1 MSTNQ
6 TLFRAILTVD
16 FPGQRGPPH
25 THMIKLGFDALR
37 ESRTAHIIQILE
49 SDIEVQ
55 TLWYMANRTS
65 RRAAVNDHGPVHV
78 RTSMHHG
85 DTLLRL
91 LMEAGVQPNTIVDHS
106 MTEDDARVVVLLG
119 LALHDVGMSIHRD
132 RHELLSVP
140 LALDWLRR
148 KLPPVYAEPQLT
160 VITSEVVHA
169 VLAHNVN
176 ERCLTLEAGIVKVAD
191 ALDMTKGR
199 SRKAISAGKIDIH
212 SISAAA
218 VEAVRVTRGENRP
231 IRIEVDITN
240 PAAVFHLNEVFGQK
254 LARSSI
260 RDYVEVPKL
269 DEILETLRELGT
281 SDDPQRDAEAAATAP
296 EPTDGR
302 ATGEPI
308 GIGRGRVPT
317 TIA

>member
-1 MSTNQ
+1 
-6 TLFRAILTVD
+6 
-16 FPGQRGPPH
+16 
-25 THMIKLGFDALR
+25 MIKLGIDAPAT
-37 ESRTAHIIQILE
+37 SRTAQIVQVLE

-78 RTSMHHG
+78 RTAMHHG

-91 LMEAGVQPNTIVDHS
+91 LMEAGVQPNCITDHA
-106 MTEDDARVVVLLG
+106 MTEDDTRVVVLLG

-140 LALDWLRR
+140 IALDWLRR
-148 KLPPVYAEPQLT
+148 KVPPVYAEPQLT
-160 VITSEVVHA
+160 VIISEVGHA
-169 VLAHNVN
+169 ILAHNVN

-199 SRKAISAGKIDIH
+199 SRKALSAGKIDIH

-218 VEAVRVTRGENRP
+218 VEAVRVVRGTNKP
-231 IRIEVDITN
+231 IRIEVDINN
-240 PAAVFHLNEVFGQK
+240 PSAVFHLKEVFGQK
-254 LARSSI
+254 LAHSSI
-260 RDYVEVPKL
+260 EDYVEVPKL
-269 DEILETLRELGT
+269 DELLESLRELGT
-281 SDDPQRDAEAAATAP
+281 SEDTQRDAEAAATTAGNGRP
-296 EPTDGR
+296 EGR
-302 ATGEPI
+302 GAGEPI

>member
-1 MSTNQ
+1 
-6 TLFRAILTVD
+6 
-16 FPGQRGPPH
+16 
-25 THMIKLGFDALR
+25 MIKLGIEAAPA
-37 ESRTAHIIQILE
+37 SRTAQVLQLLE
-49 SDIEVQ
+49 SDIEIQ

-78 RTSMHHG
+78 RTAMHHG

-91 LMEAGVQPNTIVDHS
+91 LVEAGIQPNCITDHA

-140 LALDWLRR
+140 IALDWLRR
-148 KLPPVYAEPQLT
+148 KLPPIYAEPQLT
-160 VITSEVVHA
+160 VIASEVVHA
-169 VLAHNVN
+169 VLAHNVK

-218 VEAVRVTRGENRP
+218 VEAVRVTRGENKP
-231 IRIEVDITN
+231 IRVEVDINN

-254 LARSSI
+254 LAHSNLEP
-260 RDYVEVPKL
+260 YVEVPKL
-269 DEILETLRELGT
+269 DELLQSLRELGT
-281 SDDPQRDAEAAATAP
+281 AADPQRDAEAAATAAGN
-296 EPTDGR
+296 GR
-302 ATGEPI
+302 VESRPMGEPI

>member
-1 MSTNQ
+1 
-6 TLFRAILTVD
+6 
-16 FPGQRGPPH
+16 
-25 THMIKLGFDALR
+25 
-37 ESRTAHIIQILE
+37 
-49 SDIEVQ
+49 
-55 TLWYMANRTS
+55 MANRTS
-65 RRAAVNDHGPVHV
+65 KRAAVNDHGPIHV

-91 LMEAGVQPNTIVDHS
+91 LMEAGIQPNCVVDHAMS
-106 MTEDDARVVVLLG
+106 ADDARVVVLLG

-140 LALDWLRR
+140 IALDWLRR
-148 KLPPVYAEPQLT
+148 QLPPIYAEPQLT
-160 VITSEVVHA
+160 VIISEVVHA

-218 VEAVRVTRGENRP
+218 VESVRVTRGTNKP
-231 IRIEVDITN
+231 IRVEVEINN
-240 PAAVFHLNEVFGQK
+240 PAAIFHLNEVFGQK
-254 LARSSI
+254 LAHSSI
-260 RDYVEVPKL
+260 QPYVEVPKL
-269 DEILETLRELGT
+269 DELLESLRELST
-281 SDDPQRDAEAAATAP
+281 SEDRQRDAEAKTATA
-296 EPTDGR
+296 TNGR
-302 ATGEPI
+302 SGERDAGEPI
-308 GIGRGRVPT
+308 GIGRGGVPT

>member
-1 MSTNQ
+1 
-6 TLFRAILTVD
+6 
-16 FPGQRGPPH
+16 
-25 THMIKLGFDALR
+25 MIKLGIEAAAG
-37 ESRTAHIIQILE
+37 SRTAQVLQVLE
-49 SDIEVQ
+49 SDIEIQ

-85 DTLLRL
+85 DTLLHL
-91 LMEAGVQPNTIVDHS
+91 LMEAGIQPNCILDHG
-106 MTEDDARVVVLLG
+106 MTADDARVVVLLG

-140 LALDWLRR
+140 IALEWLRR
-148 KLPPVYAEPQLT
+148 KLPGIYAEPQLT
-160 VITSEVVHA
+160 VVISEVVHA

-176 ERCLTLEAGIVKVAD
+176 ERCLTIEAGIVKVAD

-199 SRKAISAGKIDIH
+199 SRKAINAGKIDIH

-218 VEAVRVTRGENRP
+218 VEAVRVTRGENKP
-231 IRIEVDITN
+231 IRVEVDINN

-254 LARSSI
+254 LAHSSI

-269 DEILETLRELGT
+269 DELLESLRELGT
-281 SDDPQRDAEAAATAP
+281 TEDRQRDAEAAATAG
-296 EPTDGR
+296 TNGR
-302 ATGEPI
+302 GEARAIGEPI
-308 GIGRGRVPT
+308 GIGRGGVPT

>member
-1 MSTNQ
+1 
-6 TLFRAILTVD
+6 
-16 FPGQRGPPH
+16 
-25 THMIKLGFDALR
+25 MIKLGIDASPP
-37 ESRTAHIIQILE
+37 SRTAQVVQILE

-78 RTSMHHG
+78 RTAMHHG

-91 LMEAGVQPNTIVDHS
+91 LMDAGVQPNCILDHG

-119 LALHDVGMSIHRD
+119 LALHDIGMSVHRD

-148 KLPPVYAEPQLT
+148 KLPPIYGEPQLT
-160 VITSEVVHA
+160 VIISEAAHA
-169 VLAHNVN
+169 ILAHNVN

-218 VEAVRVTRGENRP
+218 VEAVRVTRGVNKP
-231 IRIEVDITN
+231 IRVEVDINN

-254 LARSSI
+254 LAHSSI

-269 DEILETLRELGT
+269 DELLETLRQLGT
-281 SDDPQRDAEAAATAP
+281 SEDTQRDAEAAAAATASVAN
-296 EPTDGR
+296 GR
-302 ATGEPI
+302 ADERPTGEPI
-308 GIGRGRVPT
+308 GIGRGGVPT

>member
-1 MSTNQ
+1 
-6 TLFRAILTVD
+6 
-16 FPGQRGPPH
+16 
-25 THMIKLGFDALR
+25 MIKLGIDAQPS
-37 ESRTAHIIQILE
+37 SRTAQVVQVLE
-49 SDIEVQ
+49 ADVEIQ

-78 RTSMHHG
+78 RTSMHHA

-91 LMEAGVQPNTIVDHS
+91 LMEAGIQPNCVTDHGMS
-106 MTEDDARVVVLLG
+106 VDDARAVVLLG
-119 LALHDVGMSIHRD
+119 IALHDVGMSIHRD

-140 LALDWLRR
+140 IALDWMRR
-148 KLPPVYAEPQLT
+148 KISPPYAEPQLT
-160 VITSEVVHA
+160 VVVSEVGHA
-169 VLAHNVN
+169 ILAHNVN

-199 SRKAISAGKIDIH
+199 SRKAITAGKIDIH

-218 VEAVRVTRGENRP
+218 VEAVRVTRGQNKP
-231 IRIEVDITN
+231 IRIEVDINN
-240 PAAVFHLNEVFGQK
+240 PAAVFHLNEVFRQK
-254 LARSSI
+254 LEHSSI

-269 DEILETLRELGT
+269 DELLDSLRELGT
-281 SDDPQRDAEAAATAP
+281 SEDPQRDAEAAATTATNGR
-296 EPTDGR
+296 EDGR
-302 ATGEPI
+302 EDRRGMGEPI

>member
-1 MSTNQ
+1 
-6 TLFRAILTVD
+6 
-16 FPGQRGPPH
+16 
-25 THMIKLGFDALR
+25 MIKLGIDAPST
-37 ESRTAHIIQILE
+37 SRTAQIVQVLE
-49 SDIEVQ
+49 TDIEIQ

-78 RTSMHHG
+78 RTAMHHG

-91 LMEAGVQPNTIVDHS
+91 LMEAGVQPNCITDHA

-140 LALDWLRR
+140 IALDWLRR
-148 KLPPVYAEPQLT
+148 KLPSSYAEPQLT
-160 VITSEVVHA
+160 VIISEVVHA
-169 VLAHNVN
+169 VLAHNVK

-218 VEAVRVTRGENRP
+218 VEAVRVTRGVNRP
-231 IRIEVDITN
+231 IRVEVDINN

-254 LARSSI
+254 LAQSSI
-260 RDYVEVPKL
+260 REFVEVPKL
-269 DEILETLRELGT
+269 DELLETLRELGT
-281 SDDPQRDAEAAATAP
+281 SEDPQRDAEAEATTGSTNGRS
-296 EPTDGR
+296 EVR

>member
-1 MSTNQ
+1 
-6 TLFRAILTVD
+6 
-16 FPGQRGPPH
+16 
-25 THMIKLGFDALR
+25 MIKLGIDAPPG
-37 ESRTAHIIQILE
+37 SRTAQVEQLLE

-65 RRAAVNDHGPVHV
+65 RRAAVNDHGPIHV

-91 LMEAGVQPNTIVDHS
+91 LMEAGIQPNCVVDHS
-106 MTEDDARVVVLLG
+106 MSADDATVVVLLG

-140 LALDWLRR
+140 IALDWLRR
-148 KLPPVYAEPQLT
+148 KLPHVYAEPQFT
-160 VITSEVVHA
+160 VIVSEVLHA
-169 VLAHNVN
+169 ILAHNVN

-199 SRKAISAGKIDIH
+199 SRKAINAGKIDIH

-218 VEAVRVTRGENRP
+218 VEAVRVTRGTNRP
-231 IRIEVDITN
+231 VRVEVDINN
-240 PAAVFHLNEVFGQK
+240 PAAVFHLKEVFGQK
-254 LARSSI
+254 LAHSSI
-260 RDYVEVPKL
+260 EPYVEVPKL
-269 DEILETLRELGT
+269 DELLDSLRELST
-281 SDDPQRDAEAAATAP
+281 SEDRQRDAEAAATTAN
-296 EPTDGR
+296 GR
-302 ATGEPI
+302 AEESRGVGEPI

>member
-1 MSTNQ
+1 
-6 TLFRAILTVD
+6 
-16 FPGQRGPPH
+16 
-25 THMIKLGFDALR
+25 MIKLGIEAAPT
-37 ESRTAHIIQILE
+37 SRTAQILQVLE

-78 RTSMHHG
+78 RTAMHHG
-85 DTLLRL
+85 DTLLHL
-91 LMEAGVQPNTIVDHS
+91 LMESGIQPNCITDHA

-140 LALDWLRR
+140 IALDWLRR
-148 KLPPVYAEPQLT
+148 KLPEIYSEPQLT
-160 VITSEVVHA
+160 VVISEVCHA
-169 VLAHNVN
+169 ILAHNVN

-218 VEAVRVTRGENRP
+218 VEAVRVTHGVQKP
-231 IRIEVDITN
+231 IRVEVDINN
-240 PAAVFHLNEVFGQK
+240 PAAVFHLKEVFGQK
-254 LARSSI
+254 LARSSLEP
-260 RDYVEVPKL
+260 YVEVPKL
-269 DEILETLRELGT
+269 DELLESLRQLGT
-281 SDDPQRDAEAAATAP
+281 TEDHQRDAEAA
-296 EPTDGR
+296 ETDGR
-302 ATGEPI
+302 DEARPVGEPI
-308 GIGRGRVPT
+308 GIGRGRRVPT

>member
-1 MSTNQ
+1 
-6 TLFRAILTVD
+6 
-16 FPGQRGPPH
+16 
-25 THMIKLGFDALR
+25 MIKLGIDAPAA
-37 ESRTAHIIQILE
+37 SRTAQIVQVLE

-78 RTSMHHG
+78 RTAMHHG

-91 LMEAGVQPNTIVDHS
+91 LMEAGVQPNCITDHAMS
-106 MTEDDARVVVLLG
+106 EDDTRAVVLLG

-140 LALDWLRR
+140 IALDWLRR
-148 KLPPVYAEPQLT
+148 KVPPIYAEPQLT
-160 VITSEVVHA
+160 VIISEVGHA
-169 VLAHNVN
+169 ILAHNVN

-199 SRKAISAGKIDIH
+199 SRKALSAGKIDIH

-218 VEAVRVTRGENRP
+218 VEAVRVVRGTNKP
-231 IRIEVDITN
+231 IRIEVDINN
-240 PAAVFHLNEVFGQK
+240 PSAVFHLKEVFGQK
-254 LARSSI
+254 LAHSSI
-260 RDYVEVPKL
+260 QDYVEVPKL
-269 DEILETLRELGT
+269 DELLETLRELGT
-281 SDDPQRDAEAAATAP
+281 SEDTQRDAEAAATTAGNGRP
-296 EPTDGR
+296 EGR
-302 ATGEPI
+302 GVGEPI

>member
-1 MSTNQ
+1 
-6 TLFRAILTVD
+6 
-16 FPGQRGPPH
+16 
-25 THMIKLGFDALR
+25 MIKLGIEAAAA
-37 ESRTAHIIQILE
+37 SRTAQVVQILE

-78 RTSMHHG
+78 RTAMHHG

-91 LMEAGVQPNTIVDHS
+91 LIEAGIQPNCIVDHA

-140 LALDWLRR
+140 IALDWLRR
-148 KLPPVYAEPQLT
+148 KLPPIYSEPQLT
-160 VITSEVVHA
+160 VVISEVVHA

-218 VEAVRVTRGENRP
+218 VEAVRVTRGVVKP
-231 IRIEVDITN
+231 IRVEVDINN

-254 LARSSI
+254 LSHSSLQP
-260 RDYVEVPKL
+260 YVEVPKL
-269 DEILETLRELGT
+269 DELLESLRELGT
-281 SDDPQRDAEAAATAP
+281 TEDAQRDAEAAATT
-296 EPTDGR
+296 ETNGR
-302 ATGEPI
+302 TEAARQMGEPI

>member
-1 MSTNQ
+1 MCTCPG
-6 TLFRAILTVD
+6 LIRAILTLD
-16 FPGQRGPPH
+16 FPGQRGPNR
-25 THMIKLGFDALR
+25 THMIKLGFDALP
-37 ESRTAHIIQILE
+37 ESRTAHMIHILE
-49 SDIEVQ
+49 TDIEVQ

-91 LMEAGVQPNTIVDHS
+91 LMEAGILPNTIVDHS

-140 LALDWLRR
+140 IALDWLRR
-148 KLPPVYAEPQLT
+148 RLPPVYAEPQLT

-218 VEAVRVTRGENRP
+218 VEAVRVTRGENKP
-231 IRIEVDITN
+231 IRIEVDINN

-254 LARSSI
+254 LAHSSI
-260 RDYVEVPKL
+260 KEYVEVPKL

-281 SDDPQRDAEAAATAP
+281 SDAPQRDAEAAATT
-296 EPTDGR
+296 ERGDGR

-308 GIGRGRVPT
+308 GICRSRVPT

>member
-1 MSTNQ
+1 
-6 TLFRAILTVD
+6 
-16 FPGQRGPPH
+16 
-25 THMIKLGFDALR
+25 MIKLGIDAPST
-37 ESRTAHIIQILE
+37 SRTAQIVQVLE
-49 SDIEVQ
+49 TDIEIQ

-78 RTSMHHG
+78 RTAMHHG

-91 LMEAGVQPNTIVDHS
+91 LMEAGVQPNCITDHA

-140 LALDWLRR
+140 IALDWLRR
-148 KLPPVYAEPQLT
+148 KLPSSYAEPQLT
-160 VITSEVVHA
+160 VIISEVVHA
-169 VLAHNVN
+169 VLAHNVK

-218 VEAVRVTRGENRP
+218 VEAVRVTRGVNRP
-231 IRIEVDITN
+231 IRVEVDINN

-254 LARSSI
+254 LAQSSI
-260 RDYVEVPKL
+260 REFVEVPKL
-269 DEILETLRELGT
+269 DELLETLRELGT
-281 SDDPQRDAEAAATAP
+281 SEDPQRDAEAEATTGSTNGRA
-296 EPTDGR
+296 EVR

>member
-1 MSTNQ
+1 
-6 TLFRAILTVD
+6 
-16 FPGQRGPPH
+16 
-25 THMIKLGFDALR
+25 MIKLGIDAPAD
-37 ESRTAHIIQILE
+37 SRTARLVQVLE
-49 SDIEVQ
+49 GDLEIQ

-78 RTSMHHG
+78 RTAMHHG

-91 LMEAGVQPNTIVDHS
+91 LMEAGVQPNCITDHA
-106 MTEDDARVVVLLG
+106 MNADDTRVVVLLG

-140 LALDWLRR
+140 IALDWLRR
-148 KLPPVYAEPQLT
+148 KVPPVYAEPQLT
-160 VITSEVVHA
+160 VIISEVVHA
-169 VLAHNVN
+169 ILAHNVN

-199 SRKAISAGKIDIH
+199 SRKALSAGKIDIH

-218 VEAVRVTRGENRP
+218 VEAVRVTRGTNKP
-231 IRIEVDITN
+231 IRIEVDINN
-240 PAAVFHLNEVFGQK
+240 PSAVFHLKEVFGEK
-254 LARSSI
+254 LAHSSI

-269 DEILETLRELGT
+269 DELLETLRELGT
-281 SDDPQRDAEAAATAP
+281 SEDTQRDAEAAATTVGNGRP
-296 EPTDGR
+296 EGR
-302 ATGEPI
+302 AVGEPI